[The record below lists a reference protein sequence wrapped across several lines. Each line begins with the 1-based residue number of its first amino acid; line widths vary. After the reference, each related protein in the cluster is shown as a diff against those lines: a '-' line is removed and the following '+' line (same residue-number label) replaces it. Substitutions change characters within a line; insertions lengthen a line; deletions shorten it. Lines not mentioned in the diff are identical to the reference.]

1 MKTNCEKLTKINYEK
16 LSVFYLP
23 FTAWWFVEW
32 NEGSA
37 ATVGAVDPKWN
48 GAKHRSEAPES
59 PTPTANGTPLPY
71 RSNRHGRWGCAQ
83 RKKNKRQVY
92 TELLLLA
99 TAFKAKYDYFCHGR
113 RHHTMGIIKYKR
125 AKNGNDEIVNIVY

>member
-1 MKTNCEKLTKINYEK
+1 MVRQRARDWRGLVVCGMERRVGGDGR
-16 LSVFYLP
+16 SRRPV
-23 FTAWWFVEW
+23 VEW
-32 NEGSA
+32 DKPPE
-37 ATVGAVDPKWN
+37 
-48 GAKHRSEAPES
+48 RSGAPES
-59 PTPTANGTPLPY
+59 PTPTAFETPLPY